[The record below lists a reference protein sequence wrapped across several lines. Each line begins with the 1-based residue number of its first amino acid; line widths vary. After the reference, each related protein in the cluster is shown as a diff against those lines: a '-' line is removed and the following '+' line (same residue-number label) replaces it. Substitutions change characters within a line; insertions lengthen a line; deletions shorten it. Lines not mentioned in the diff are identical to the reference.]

1 MAGVSGIGGGGGPGK
16 IPPHGNDD
24 DKKSGS
30 ASFGGHNIVYGDGNH
45 SRSSSSSSDSSIEE
59 RTRMLMESGFQVLT
73 PEEVEETQRSSISP
87 EGTSKPGFFSRI
99 WSAVKGI
106 FTGGK
111 KSEETQKPMEIS
123 SPIIPGYK
131 QHGVRLPEARAM
143 QAYWNQ
149 SSQDSS
155 SIDSTDT
162 TIEVDT
168 GDTDVTDVTDEVPVG
183 RLVDIDTED
192 SSRASTSSVRSGAS
206 GLAARVRGWWDYA
219 TRKQESPADGV
230 TGMTLGELVDMVRT
244 YDRMIAETDNK
255 KEQKEFTKYRDAYQ
269 ARVNEMLSAGASS
282 LTDRFNPLD
291 DSIDT
296 SRSSSKKYND
306 GVGEAV
312 FLDMDT
318 DLSSV
323 FEEVLLDDV
332 EKGDDA
338 DSILGDIS
346 PEAKRVL
353 EEANKLRLQFDA
365 GISESVTPTL
375 RERIKAALEKLRQGI
390 INILT
395 IIKLNLVALA
405 RLVRKGLRSLGELV
419 KRCCVRKHGHYSFL
433 PGDQEYAEEVARFIQ
448 KHTESDDPYDP
459 GTLIIPDSMVN
470 AWVNGQP
477 EVVYITDV
485 RGILGHE
492 IVRTRVNDR
501 EGMYEIIG
509 ASWLPYGNT
518 GYEDMRPV
526 LPDNHPND
534 TDYENMAG
542 RPDPEGLY
550 TRVNRNRNIGGSIY
564 DKIRGSRR
572 KKDEEH
578 IYDLPSLQNRM
589 SIKRGDD
596 DNNIYDMPRPGADGT
611 PISSSRRGTQDNV
624 YDAPRTGPEIFNQI
638 YDDGYMVPDDQLG
651 FALGVTPGFGNGV
664 GAVSF
669 AEQIDN
675 LIEETRMRA
684 EGATNRGPLP
694 SVPVPPIFDP
704 RANRPLPP
712 RPEGPYDPNTNR
724 PLPVPPPL
732 QNPPETPYGSGRMMQ
747 MMRLVQERAKIFRDQ
762 RKDKQ

>member
-1 MAGVSGIGGGGGPGK
+1 MAGVSGIGGGGGSGR

-30 ASFGGHNIVYGDGNH
+30 ASFGGHNIVYGDGNR
-45 SRSSSSSSDSSIEE
+45 SRSGSSSSESSIEE

-73 PEEVEETQRSSISP
+73 PDEVEEAQKSSISP

-111 KSEETQKPMEIS
+111 KSKETQKPMEIS
-123 SPIIPGYK
+123 SPIIPGYQ

-149 SSQDSS
+149 SSQDSFS
-155 SIDSTDT
+155 TDATDT
-162 TIEVDT
+162 TVDIDT
-168 GDTDVTDVTDEVPVG
+168 GDTDVTDVSDEVPVG

-192 SSRASTSSVRSGAS
+192 NSRASTSSGRSGAS
-206 GLAARVRGWWDYA
+206 GFAARVRGWWDYA
-219 TRKQESPADGV
+219 TRKQEEPVDGMI
-230 TGMTLGELVDMVRT
+230 GMTLGELVDMVRM
-244 YDRMIAETDNK
+244 YDQMIAETDNK
-255 KEQKEFTKYRDAYQ
+255 KEQQEFTKYRDTYQ
-269 ARVNEMLSAGASS
+269 AHVNKMLSAGATS
-282 LTDRFNPLD
+282 LTDRLNPLD
-291 DSIDT
+291 DSINIT
-296 SRSSSKKYND
+296 TSSSKKYND

-332 EKGDDA
+332 GRGDDA
-338 DSILGDIS
+338 DSILGEIS

-405 RLVRKGLRSLGELV
+405 RLVRKGLQSLGELV
-419 KRCCVRKHGHYSFL
+419 KRCCVRRRGYYSFL
-433 PGDQEYAEEVARFIQ
+433 PGDNAYAEEVARFIQ
-448 KHTESDDPYDP
+448 KHTDSDDPYDP
-459 GTLIIPDSMVN
+459 GTLTIPDSMVN

-485 RGILGHE
+485 RGNFGHE
-492 IVRTRVNDR
+492 IVQTLVDGH
-501 EGMYEIIG
+501 EGTYEIIG

-550 TRVNRNRNIGGSIY
+550 TRANRNRNVGGSIY
-564 DKIRGSRR
+564 DQLRGSRR
-572 KKDEEH
+572 KKEDDEEH
-578 IYDLPSLQNRM
+578 TYDLPSSQNRM
-589 SIKRGDD
+589 SIKRGDN
-596 DNNIYDMPRPGADGT
+596 DNNIYDMPRPGAS
-611 PISSSRRGTQDNV
+611 PISSSIRGDQDNI
-624 YDAPRTGPEIFNQI
+624 YDTPRAGPEIFNEI
-638 YDDGYMVPDDQLG
+638 YDDGYMVPDNQLG
-651 FALGVTPGFGNGV
+651 FALGVTPGFGNGI

-669 AEQIDN
+669 SEQIDL
-675 LIEETRMRA
+675 LIEETRMRR

-694 SVPVPPIFDP
+694 PLPVPPALDTL
-704 RANRPLPP
+704 ANRPLPP

-732 QNPPETPYGSGRMMQ
+732 QTPPETPYGSGRMMQ
-747 MMRLVQERAKIFRDQ
+747 MMRLVQERARIFRDQ